1 MLSRRHLIIAA
12 TALGVVAC
20 TTYPAR
26 NVGPPVYRLAQ
37 VNAATKAP
45 FGSYLVDGAGRAV
58 YILDGQRNHA
68 GMDRCMGECLRVWP
82 PLHTSGPPTA
92 GPGVDPARLSSMTM
106 HGAPHA
112 KHRCVPRIHVDA
124 PAILPARRS
133 VTAGAIGTC
142 CRRPAS
148 PSGRAAPIRLNSCV
162 QAPSSR
168 SLDQLEARG

>member
-92 GPGVDPARLSSMTM
+92 GPGGDP
-106 HGAPHA
+106 G
-112 KHRCVPRIHVDA
+112 
-124 PAILPARRS
+124 
-133 VTAGAIGTC
+133 
-142 CRRPAS
+142 RPA
-148 PSGRAAPIRLNSCV
+148 
-162 QAPSSR
+162 Q
-168 SLDQLEARG
+168 LDDHARGATCHLCRLAALLLPPRSRPRRYYRPGGQ

>member
-106 HGAPHA
+106 HGAPHVTYA
-112 KHRCVPRIHVDA
+112 GWPLYYYHRDRGPGDTTGQAVHDRWGYWY
-124 PAILPARRS
+124 LL
-133 VTAGAIGTC
+133 
-142 CRRPAS
+142 S
-148 PSGRAAPIRLNSCV
+148 PSGEPIR
-162 QAPSSR
+162 PSG
-168 SLDQLEARG
+168 AY